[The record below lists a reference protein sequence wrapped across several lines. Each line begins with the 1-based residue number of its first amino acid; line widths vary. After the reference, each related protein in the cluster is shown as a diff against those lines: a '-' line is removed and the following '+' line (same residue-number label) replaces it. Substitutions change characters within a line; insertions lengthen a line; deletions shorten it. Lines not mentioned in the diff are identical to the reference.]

1 VHERRARARLPCT
14 SLVHVHDGG
23 PLSIVPRM
31 AHLAARTRCF
41 SIALALAAAAAPAR
55 AQTPTA
61 AAQPAAPAAP
71 DAARYGVG
79 IRMPRW
85 VTIPDWFLGAFLAES
100 VPLSTFASY
109 GLEFIRRK
117 PGFDIV
123 LGLSYQNMSPG
134 DGNWLGKGKDPSI
147 DTDFVQF
154 RGLSL
159 LGVDAAFVGR
169 RSFGPYVGLRYGAGL
184 GLAIVRGELL
194 RTSSAGCTA
203 ANAGDTRACRPTVCR
218 SPGGC
223 TEPELAASEGDV
235 DGGPGDPSRFAEP
248 NVPGAVPV
256 LNLSLGLDFHLPSL
270 PGAEA
275 RLEGGFYN
283 AFFLGLAFSYIF

>member
-1 VHERRARARLPCT
+1 
-14 SLVHVHDGG
+14 
-23 PLSIVPRM
+23 M
-31 AHLAARTRCF
+31 AHLAARTRCL
-41 SIALALAAAAAPAR
+41 SIALALAAAAAPAH
-55 AQTPTA
+55 AQPQTA
-61 AAQPAAPAAP
+61 AAQPAPAAA

-100 VPLSTFASY
+100 VPLSTFSSY

-123 LGLSYQNMSPG
+123 IGLSYQNMSPA
-134 DGNWLGKGKDPSI
+134 DGNWLGKGKDARI

-184 GLAIVRGELL
+184 GLALVRGELL

-203 ANAGDTRACRPTVCR
+203 ANAGDPRACKPRVCL
-218 SPGGC
+218 SGTC
-223 TEPELAASEGDV
+223 TEPELAASQGDV
-235 DGGPGDPSRFAEP
+235 DSGPADPSRFAEP
-248 NVPGAVPV
+248 NVPGAIPII
-256 LNLSLGLDFHLPSL
+256 NLSLGFDFRVPSL

-275 RLEGGFYN
+275 RLEGGFYD